1 MHAASRLEYATY
13 EPKKDYIIVY
23 RSPDQRVHF
32 ATLRPREVI
41 DPRTGRHI
49 FAKTDR
55 EVKITVLPEQVETPP
70 PTLSVD
76 PSGKPPSAAKQASH
90 AINVGMHTARS
101 SLQSSRTI
109 KSASRSLKNAR
120 KTALLTLRIGEY
132 VVKKQVC
139 TQREVADYLLT
150 FTLTCF

>member
-55 EVKITVLPEQVETPP
+55 EVKITVLPEQETPP